1 MEGVGGVGLVE
12 GEVSLGEREVLGDG
26 LVPLLGAEAHLGV
39 GGVGNPGAGPV
50 GDGEGEAGGEP
61 RGPDEHR
68 AGACRLGVL
77 HRHREL
83 RAAVPRRRRGG
94 AGPADGRLLRLLL
107 PAGGGHRQG
116 ARVRRHEGRGTHGRL
131 PAQAPLP
138 RLLRQRTSSCLT
150 LQALGP
156 VDFLCTDDSCGH

>member
-1 MEGVGGVGLVE
+1 ME

-39 GGVGNPGAGPV
+39 GGVGDPGAGAV
-50 GDGEGEAGGEP
+50 RDGEGEAGGEP

-68 AGACRLGVL
+68 AGAGRLGVL

-94 AGPADGRLLRLLL
+94 G
-107 PAGGGHRQG
+107 
-116 ARVRRHEGRGTHGRL
+116 RRHGRRVESEGWD
-131 PAQAPLP
+131 
-138 RLLRQRTSSCLT
+138 
-150 LQALGP
+150 LGEAAATWFGFRSFWA
-156 VDFLCTDDSCGH
+156 VR